1 MAILLCLTLLA
12 FIVQAIP
19 RGSLPRGRASEGY
32 DERGQL
38 VEQTD
43 ARGVQTG
50 WTYDERG
57 LPEGVSFPGGSV
69 TYGYDDAGRRTSMTD
84 ATGTTSW
91 TFDDAGRVT
100 AAAAP
105 AGTIGYAHDDA
116 GRRTSMTLPGGR
128 EIGYGYDL
136 AGRLTS
142 MVDPSQDEIAFGYD
156 EDGRRT
162 TIERPNGVDTTTTYD
177 DAGRV
182 TSIAHAGAG
191 GTVASFS
198 YGYDD
203 AGRRTS
209 VTTAAGTETYVH
221 DDLGQLISV
230 TYADGEDVSYTYD
243 DAGNRLTETRDDVT
257 TTYTYDDASR
267 LTQVGTTAYTY
278 DDAGNLIGA
287 GADEFTYDYGNRL
300 LTASVGAHDATY
312 TYDGDGVRVGTDV
325 DTVSH
330 DLLVDRDSGLPTV
343 VDDGDAAYL
352 HADGLI
358 EASGTSS
365 SFPLLDALGSVR
377 SITSSA
383 GAVTATSSYDAFGTI
398 RAQTGTP
405 MGFGFTGEPTDA
417 TDLVYLRARTL
428 DPATARF
435 LQSDSVRPGG
445 PGTVGYNLYAYATND
460 PATWTDPTG
469 HFQQS
474 LFGMGSIVLAWEL
487 ITGESA
493 GLLATLA
500 AYPVVLGI
508 VIIFVV
514 AFAIIACN
522 LIDACHE
529 FFVHTQGDLE
539 GGSAGDILQPIE
551 GDPSDAPTTHPGTPV
566 PPIPPGGGG
575 GTAECD
581 DQGGLPDRVARVV
594 QQEYAGSSTLGSP
607 GASDVFVAAA
617 EDIAGITSSEL
628 LAQALSLIDPAGN
641 LIRGPFAVIEFDTPE
656 GIACPI
662 NRDDPGFE
670 PGGQTGGGVREF
682 TVPNYKIGELSNVV
696 SRVVP

>member
-325 DTVSH
+325 DSVSH
-330 DLLVDRDSGLPTV
+330 DLLMDRESGLPMV

-358 EASGTSS
+358 EASGSSS

-377 SITSSA
+377 SVTSSA

-417 TDLVYLRARTL
+417 TGLLYLRARTL
-428 DPATARF
+428 DPAIARF
-435 LQSDSVRPGG
+435 LQADSVRPGA
-445 PGTVGYNLYAYATND
+445 PGTVGYNLYAYATNG
-460 PATWTDPTG
+460 PTTWTDPSG
-469 HFQQS
+469 HQADGAGLSPSAVAGVLPALLAVFFAVTSVARTACLAVAVTVAGCAAAAAAIVVIGALAMFAIAAVLQCTSIPGCMDEVMDQWDLIKQLGS
-474 LFGMGSIVLAWEL
+474 VALGGATAWTIAKLLEAVDTHPSRPKPTEPSCAQGLITVSPDRAIHVEMRHTWNGTSTMGAASSSMEL
-487 ITGESA
+487 IG
-493 GLLATLA
+493 
-500 AYPVVLGI
+500 
-508 VIIFVV
+508 
-514 AFAIIACN
+514 
-522 LIDACHE
+522 
-529 FFVHTQGDLE
+529 
-539 GGSAGDILQPIE
+539 
-551 GDPSDAPTTHPGTPV
+551 AP
-566 PPIPPGGGG
+566 
-575 GTAECD
+575 
-581 DQGGLPDRVARVV
+581 
-594 QQEYAGSSTLGSP
+594 
-607 GASDVFVAAA
+607 
-617 EDIAGITSSEL
+617 
-628 LAQALSLIDPAGN
+628 LSLR
-641 LIRGPFAVIEFDTPE
+641 LLR
-656 GIACPI
+656 
-662 NRDDPGFE
+662 
-670 PGGQTGGGVREF
+670 
-682 TVPNYKIGELSNVV
+682 
-696 SRVVP
+696 